1 MPALLFFPA
10 PGRRDNGGLYVY
22 LIAILVALVAFT
34 LLVMVSDWWEIYW
47 WDTPEEKE
55 EFERL
60 REEWKSDLD
69 WDKERENDETRD

>member
-1 MPALLFFPA
+1 M
-10 PGRRDNGGLYVY
+10 Y
-22 LIAILVALVAFT
+22 LIALALLVAFT

-47 WDTPEEKE
+47 WDYPEEKE

-60 REEWKSDLD
+60 RREWKSDVD